1 MQENLYNS
9 FLDVLCRWV
18 MRGKHTIT
26 LTQIQAELPTASRD
40 EIKMMMRQAHRDGK
54 GRAGLTVNG
63 IPLLTLT
70 RYEEE
75 TR

>member
-1 MQENLYNS
+1 MQKNL
-9 FLDVLCRWV
+9 FKDFHDVLCRWV
-18 MRGKHTIT
+18 MSGKHTIT

-40 EIKMMMRQAHRDGK
+40 KIKMMMRQAHRDGK

-75 TR
+75 IR

>member
-9 FLDVLCRWV
+9 FHDVLCRWV
-18 MRGKHTIT
+18 MSGKHTIT

-54 GRAGLTVNG
+54 GRAGMTVNG
-63 IPLLTLT
+63 IPMLTLT
-70 RYEEE
+70 REEK
-75 TR
+75 

>member
-1 MQENLYNS
+1 MQKNL
-9 FLDVLCRWV
+9 FKDFHDVLCRWV
-18 MRGKHTIT
+18 MSGKHTIT

-40 EIKMMMRQAHRDGK
+40 DIKMMMRQAHRDRK